1 MNAINEDLLLVL
13 DEIKDV
19 SSLAKLFEKVF
30 VIIKRISDEQNRYY
44 ADEREVMMAVRTKES
59 AKLRILREDEQ
70 YKKKGKTMKHVE
82 QLEKEN
88 EEVKKELFSLK
99 E

>member
-30 VIIKRISDEQNRYY
+30 VIIKRISDE
-44 ADEREVMMAVRTKES
+44 
-59 AKLRILREDEQ
+59 
-70 YKKKGKTMKHVE
+70 
-82 QLEKEN
+82 
-88 EEVKKELFSLK
+88 
-99 E
+99 